1 MILID
6 NTQIILGT
14 IFAQYDS
21 PMDVT
26 LELARHVTLA
36 TYRMYRNMF
45 YAEYGELVL
54 CQDAGNYW
62 RRDIFPNY
70 KINRKKT
77 RAVDDY
83 NWDRIFEILDTIRT
97 EVQENFPYKSVKVE
111 RCEADDII
119 ATLVKHYHDKEK
131 IMIVSSDK
139 DFQQLFR
146 YPNVKQY
153 SPIKKSLVTCAEPD
167 RYLFEH
173 IIKGDATDGIP
184 NILSADDTFAVDGKR
199 QKPLAAKKL
208 AQWKTFSDVPQE
220 YQTNINRNQ
229 MLVDHTYIPMEY
241 ENNILEKFNEPP
253 EGDRS
258 KLFDYFVEK
267 RLKNLMDVIQDF

>member
-21 PMDVT
+21 PLDVT
-26 LELARHVTLA
+26 VDLARHVTLA

-45 YAEYGELVL
+45 HAEYGELVL

-83 NWDRIFEILDTIRT
+83 NWDRIFEILDTIRE
-97 EVQENFPYKSVKVE
+97 EVRENFPYKSVKVN

-119 ATLVKHYHDKEK
+119 ATLTKHYHDKEK
-131 IMIVSSDK
+131 IMIVS
-139 DFQQLFR
+139 
-146 YPNVKQY
+146 
-153 SPIKKSLVTCAEPD
+153 
-167 RYLFEH
+167 
-173 IIKGDATDGIP
+173 
-184 NILSADDTFAVDGKR
+184 
-199 QKPLAAKKL
+199 
-208 AQWKTFSDVPQE
+208 
-220 YQTNINRNQ
+220 
-229 MLVDHTYIPMEY
+229 
-241 ENNILEKFNEPP
+241 
-253 EGDRS
+253 
-258 KLFDYFVEK
+258 
-267 RLKNLMDVIQDF
+267 